1 MEKLLLIT
9 EALEYIEEHLTEN
22 IRTDDIANELFCSK
36 SSVEKLFRTVTGM
49 SIKDYTIRRR
59 MSRAA
64 RDMKAN
70 SGVSILDL
78 AINYG
83 YTSNE
88 AFSRAFRGV
97 WHVNPS
103 DYRNNPVQFELFPA
117 LRLETELM
125 EDETM
130 AGKKKV
136 DISELYD
143 YIKARENCY
152 AVGVD
157 IKSLIPIN
165 DISTEAGDL
174 AIITALKRLEAA
186 ACDDDIVFRIGGDEF
201 VLISSSKES
210 TYAQKIVN
218 EVLSHN
224 GECFSY
230 DGKDIPLTLYA
241 TSYKLEFNTLRYA
254 ELFAAMQNKL
264 DVAKMNED
272 NK

>member
-1 MEKLLLIT
+1 MLKR
-9 EALEYIEEHLTEN
+9 LTLW
-22 IRTDDIANELFCSK
+22 R
-36 SSVEKLFRTVTGM
+36 
-49 SIKDYTIRRR
+49 
-59 MSRAA
+59 
-64 RDMKAN
+64 
-70 SGVSILDL
+70 
-78 AINYG
+78 
-83 YTSNE
+83 
-88 AFSRAFRGV
+88 
-97 WHVNPS
+97 
-103 DYRNNPVQFELFPA
+103 
-117 LRLETELM
+117 
-125 EDETM
+125 
-130 AGKKKV
+130 
-136 DISELYD
+136 
-143 YIKARENCY
+143 
-152 AVGVD
+152 
-157 IKSLIPIN
+157 LIPIN

-254 ELFAAMQNKL
+254 ELFATMQNKL